1 MRMSEHCLFSIIT
14 AHSYDKNLSGQGK
27 CVKRKNVNDNQK
39 TVKITIIPE
48 IESAP
53 GRDVYGNLAFTNGL

>member
-1 MRMSEHCLFSIIT
+1 MRMSEHSLFSIM
-14 AHSYDKNLSGQGK
+14 AAPSYDKNLSRQGK

-39 TVKITIIPE
+39 TVRITIIPG